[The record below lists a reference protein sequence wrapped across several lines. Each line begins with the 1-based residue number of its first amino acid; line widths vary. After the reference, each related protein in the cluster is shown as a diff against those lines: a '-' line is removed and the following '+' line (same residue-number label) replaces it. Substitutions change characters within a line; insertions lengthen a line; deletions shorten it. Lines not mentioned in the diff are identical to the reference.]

1 MVAIALMPM
10 VLAGVVYAYRKKA
23 FLGAVLFGF
32 ALSFE
37 IAANHPQITF
47 YLGMIILAYVI
58 AQLVSAIKN
67 KTLPAFIKTSCF
79 VLSATIL
86 AAGTNVNR
94 LGPTG
99 NTVNTRCGA
108 VLNYKW
114 LMPKGIRPRWIE

>member
-1 MVAIALMPM
+1 MLIV
-10 VLAGVVYAYRKKA
+10 KKH
-23 FLGAVLFGF
+23 FRGGSFGF

-79 VLSATIL
+79 VLLATIL
-86 AAGTNVNR
+86 AAGTNVTDF
-94 LGPTG
+94 GPTG

-114 LMPKGIRPRWIE
+114 LLPRESDPGWMNKEYAQPGVTV

>member
-1 MVAIALMPM
+1 MLIVKSIFR
-10 VLAGVVYAYRKKA
+10 GR
-23 FLGAVLFGF
+23 FFFGF

-67 KTLPAFIKTSCF
+67 KTLHAFIKTSCF
-79 VLSATIL
+79 VLLATIL

-94 LGPTG
+94 LWPNWEYSKYTM
-99 NTVNTRCGA
+99 RA

-114 LMPKGIRPRWIE
+114 LMPKGIRPRVD